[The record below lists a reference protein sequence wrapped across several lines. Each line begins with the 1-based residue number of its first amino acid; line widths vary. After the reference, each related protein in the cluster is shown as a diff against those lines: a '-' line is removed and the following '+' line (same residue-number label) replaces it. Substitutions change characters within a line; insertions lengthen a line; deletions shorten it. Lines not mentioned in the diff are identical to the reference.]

1 MKPER
6 ARSEKHG
13 NPGLEAASKESATGV
28 PVAPCEPEIQPRPYL
43 FDDFKNPDQSAP
55 MSTQGSSDSF
65 YGSIPVFRGFASLM
79 DPALYSPLPDDW
91 SIGLADIVES
101 TTAIA
106 QARYKAVNMAGA
118 AVIAAVTNAL
128 QGREFPFVFGGD
140 GASFAVSPDDLDR
153 AREALAATATW
164 VKDDLDLVMR
174 VALVPVTAV
183 RAQGLDVRVARFGP
197 SPNLSY
203 AMFSG
208 GGLGW
213 AEGAMKRGEF
223 AVKVAPSGTQP
234 DLTGL
239 SCRFEEIPSV
249 RGLILSVLVV
259 PARNADASAFRK
271 VIEDIIALV
280 ERSPDAGRPVP
291 PGGPSLRWPPAGL
304 DYEARAQRGG
314 PLFKRRVGVL
324 AHTLFAYLIM
334 RYGIKVGGFAP
345 KTYVQQVVEN
355 SDFRKYDDGLRMIL
369 DCTPELESALTQR
382 LAQAA
387 SAGVAR
393 YGLHR
398 QDAAMMTCFTPS
410 ALRSDHVHFIDG
422 ARGGY
427 AAAATALKA
436 TLA

>member
-1 MKPER
+1 MTT
-6 ARSEKHG
+6 
-13 NPGLEAASKESATGV
+13 PG
-28 PVAPCEPEIQPRPYL
+28 
-43 FDDFKNPDQSAP
+43 
-55 MSTQGSSDSF
+55 GSDTF

-79 DPALYSPLPDDW
+79 DPALYSALPDDW
-91 SIGLADIVES
+91 TIGVADIVES
-101 TTAIA
+101 TKAIA

-128 QGREFPFVFGGD
+128 DGREFPFVFGGD
-140 GASFAVSPDDLDR
+140 GASFAVSPDDLER
-153 AREALAATATW
+153 ARDALAATARW

-183 RAQGLDVRVARFGP
+183 RAHGLDVRVARFGP
-197 SPNLSY
+197 SSNLSY

-213 AEGAMKRGEF
+213 AEAAMKRGEF
-223 AVKVAPSGTQP
+223 AVEVAPSGTQP

-239 SCRFEEIPSV
+239 SCRFEEIPSA
-249 RGLILSVLVV
+249 RGVILSVLVV
-259 PARNADASAFRK
+259 PARDADPVTFRK
-271 VIEDIIALV
+271 LIEDVIGLV

-291 PGGPSLRWPPAGL
+291 AGGPPLRWPPAGTEF
-304 DYEARAQRGG
+304 EARAQRGG
-314 PLFKRRVGVL
+314 SLMKRRAAVL
-324 AHTLFAYLIM
+324 AYTLFAYLVM
-334 RYGIKVGGFAP
+334 RFGISVGGFVP
-345 KTYVQQVVEN
+345 KTYVRQVVEN

-369 DCTPELESALTQR
+369 DCTSELERALTQR
-382 LAQAA
+382 LTEAA
-387 SAGVAR
+387 AAGIAR

-427 AAAATALKA
+427 ASAATALKA
-436 TLA
+436 TAA

>member
-1 MKPER
+1 MTT
-6 ARSEKHG
+6 S
-13 NPGLEAASKESATGV
+13 S
-28 PVAPCEPEIQPRPYL
+28 
-43 FDDFKNPDQSAP
+43 
-55 MSTQGSSDSF
+55 GSNSF
-65 YGSIPVFRGFASLM
+65 YGTIPVFRGFASLM
-79 DPALYSPLPDDW
+79 EPSLYSPLPDDW
-91 SIGLADIVES
+91 SIGVADIVES
-101 TTAIA
+101 TRAIA
-106 QARYKAVNMAGA
+106 EARYKAVNMAGA
-118 AVIAAVTNAL
+118 SVIAAVTNAL
-128 QGREFPFVFGGD
+128 EGREFPFVFGGD
-140 GASFAVSPDDLDR
+140 GASFAVAPDDLDR
-153 AREALAATATW
+153 ARDALAATAAW
-164 VKDDLDLVMR
+164 VKDDLNLVMR
-174 VALVPVTAV
+174 VALVPVASV

-197 SPNLSY
+197 SANLSY

-213 AEGAMKRGEF
+213 AETAMKRGEF
-223 AVKVAPSGTQP
+223 SVDVAPAGTQP

-259 PARNADASAFRK
+259 PAKGADPASFRK

-291 PGGPSLRWPPAGL
+291 SGGPPLKWPPAGV
-304 DYEARAQRGG
+304 DYEARAHRGG
-314 PLFKRRVGVL
+314 SLLKRRAFVL
-324 AHTLFAYLIM
+324 ANTLFAYVVM
-334 RYGIKVGGFAP
+334 RFGISVGGFVP

-369 DCTPELESALTQR
+369 DCTSELERALTQR

-387 SAGVAR
+387 SDGIVR

-427 AAAATALKA
+427 ASAATALKA
-436 TLA
+436 TAA

>member
-1 MKPER
+1 MTT
-6 ARSEKHG
+6 
-13 NPGLEAASKESATGV
+13 PG
-28 PVAPCEPEIQPRPYL
+28 EP
-43 FDDFKNPDQSAP
+43 
-55 MSTQGSSDSF
+55 F
-65 YGSIPVFRGFASLM
+65 YGGIPVFRGLGRLM
-79 DPALYSPLPDDW
+79 DPKLYWPLPDDW
-91 SIGLADIVES
+91 SVGVADIVES
-101 TTAIA
+101 PKAIA
-106 QARYKAVNMAGA
+106 EARYKTVNMAGA

-128 QGREFPFVFGGD
+128 AGREFPFVFGGD
-140 GASFAVSPDDLDR
+140 GASFAISPDDLAR
-153 AREALAATATW
+153 ARDALAATATW
-164 VKDDLDLVMR
+164 VGEDLDLVMR
-174 VALVPVTAV
+174 VALVAV
-183 RAQGLDVRVARFGP
+183 GGLRAQGLGVRGARFGP

-213 AEGAMKRGEF
+213 AEAAMKRGEF
-223 AVKVAPSGTQP
+223 AVPAAPPGTQP

-259 PARNADASAFRK
+259 PARNADPLAFRNL
-271 VIEDIIALV
+271 IEDLIALV

-291 PGGPSLRWPPAGL
+291 PGGPPLRWPPAGVE
-304 DYEARAQRGG
+304 YEARAQRGG
-314 PLFKRRVGVL
+314 TLFKRRTAVL
-324 AHTLFAYLIM
+324 AHTLFAYLVM
-334 RYGIKVGGFAP
+334 RFGISVGGFVP

-369 DCTPELESALTQR
+369 DCTPELENALTQR
-382 LAQAA
+382 LVRAA
-387 SAGVAR
+387 SAGVVR

-427 AAAATALKA
+427 ASAATALKA
-436 TLA
+436 TAG

>member
-1 MKPER
+1 M
-6 ARSEKHG
+6 
-13 NPGLEAASKESATGV
+13 T
-28 PVAPCEPEIQPRPYL
+28 
-43 FDDFKNPDQSAP
+43 
-55 MSTQGSSDSF
+55 TSDSGEPF
-65 YGSIPVFRGFASLM
+65 YAGIPVFRGFGSLM

-91 SIGLADIVES
+91 IIGIADIVES
-101 TTAIA
+101 TRAIA
-106 QARYKAVNMAGA
+106 EARYKAVNMAGA

-128 QGREFPFVFGGD
+128 EGREFPFVFGGD
-140 GASFAVSPDDLDR
+140 GASFAVSPDDLER
-153 AREALAATATW
+153 AREALAATARW
-164 VKDDLDLVMR
+164 VQDDLNLAMR
-174 VALVPVTAV
+174 VALVPVAGV
-183 RAQGLDVRVARFGP
+183 RAQGLDVRVARFAP

-213 AEGAMKRGEF
+213 AEAAMKRGEF
-223 AVKVAPSGTQP
+223 SVSMAPSGTQP

-259 PARNADASAFRK
+259 PAGGADPKAFRK
-271 VIEDIIALV
+271 LIEDVIALV

-291 PGGPSLRWPPAGL
+291 PGGPAIRWPPSGAEM
-304 DYEARAQRGG
+304 EARATRGG
-314 PLFKRRVGVL
+314 SLLRRRAFVL
-324 AHTLFAYLIM
+324 ANGLFAYLVM
-334 RYGIKVGGFAP
+334 RFGISVGGFVP

-369 DCTPELESALTQR
+369 DCTPELENALAQR
-382 LAQAA
+382 LTSAA
-387 SAGVAR
+387 SAGIIR

-427 AAAATALKA
+427 ASAATALKA
-436 TLA
+436 MPA

>member
-1 MKPER
+1 MTTP
-6 ARSEKHG
+6 
-13 NPGLEAASKESATGV
+13 T
-28 PVAPCEPEIQPRPYL
+28 
-43 FDDFKNPDQSAP
+43 DDD
-55 MSTQGSSDSF
+55 TF
-65 YGSIPVFRGFASLM
+65 YSGIPVFRGFGSLM
-79 DPALYSPLPDDW
+79 DPALYSALPDDW
-91 SIGLADIVES
+91 SIGVADIVES
-101 TTAIA
+101 TKAIA

-128 QGREFPFVFGGD
+128 EGREFPFVFGGD
-140 GASFAVSPDDLDR
+140 GASFAVSPDDLAA

-164 VKDDLDLVMR
+164 VGESLNLVMR
-174 VALVPVTAV
+174 VALIPVAMI
-183 RAQGLDVRVARFGP
+183 RKQGLDVRVARFGP

-213 AEGAMKRGEF
+213 AEAAMKRGEF
-223 AVKVAPSGTQP
+223 AVEPAYAGTQP
-234 DLTGL
+234 DLSGL

-249 RGLILSVLVV
+249 RGLILSVLVT
-259 PARNADASAFRK
+259 PASDADPSAFRK
-271 VIEDIIALV
+271 LIEDIIALT

-291 PGGPSLRWPPAGL
+291 PEGPPLKWPPAGVE
-304 DYEARAQRGG
+304 YEARAGRGG
-314 PLFKRRVGVL
+314 SLLKRRAAVL
-324 AHTLFAYLIM
+324 VHTLFAYFIM
-334 RYGIKVGGFAP
+334 RFGISVGGFVP

-369 DCTPELESALTQR
+369 DCTPELANAVTQR
-382 LAQAA
+382 LAAAAA
-387 SAGVAR
+387 SGVAR

-427 AAAATALKA
+427 ASAATALKA
-436 TLA
+436 MVV